1 MVWNCILEI
10 IINIVIILIYLISIY
25 FITDVILEKL
35 LKKEYDYF
43 HRILPVILIILVSSV
58 ILNKLLN
65 GFLFFEVT
73 MLISLLYAIFLLF
86 TMTVLKKFWNNIYN
100 NLVKNNERE

>member
-1 MVWNCILEI
+1 VWKCILDI
-10 IINIVIILIYLISIY
+10 IINIVIILIYLILIY
-25 FITDVILEKL
+25 FITNVILEKL

-73 MLISLLYAIFLLF
+73 MIISLLYAIFLIF
-86 TMTVLKKFWNNIYN
+86 TMTVLKKIWNDKYN
-100 NLVKNNERE
+100 NMVKNNERE

>member
-1 MVWNCILEI
+1 LEI
-10 IINIVIILIYLISIY
+10 IINIVIIIIYLISIY
-25 FITDVILEKL
+25 FITNVILEKL

-43 HRILPVILIILVSSV
+43 HRILPVILIILVSSG
-58 ILNKLLN
+58 ILNIILS

-73 MLISLLYAIFLLF
+73 MVISLLYAIFLLF
-86 TMTVLKKFWNNIYN
+86 AITLLKKLWINKYN

>member
-1 MVWNCILEI
+1 MVWKCIFEI
-10 IINIVIILIYLISIY
+10 IFNIVIIIIYLISIY
-25 FITDVILEKL
+25 FITNVILEKL

-43 HRILPVILIILVSSV
+43 HRILLVILIILVSSV

-86 TMTVLKKFWNNIYN
+86 TLTVLKKFWINKYN
-100 NLVKNNERE
+100 KLVRNNERE

>member
-86 TMTVLKKFWNNIYN
+86 TITVLNKFWNNKYN